1 MTKRIVYVILWIIV
15 VAFMMVSL
23 SKLIADLPDTHDFL
37 SWQLPIY
44 TTFLLLEV
52 MAAFFYFFTCN
63 HLDEY
68 HNYATILAVVGSL
81 FAVLSD
87 DLLAY
92 YTLNSSW
99 HISLLSL
106 YSSSHF
112 TSLISS
118 FRNLESKPQPT

>member
-1 MTKRIVYVILWIIV
+1 
-15 VAFMMVSL
+15 MMVSL